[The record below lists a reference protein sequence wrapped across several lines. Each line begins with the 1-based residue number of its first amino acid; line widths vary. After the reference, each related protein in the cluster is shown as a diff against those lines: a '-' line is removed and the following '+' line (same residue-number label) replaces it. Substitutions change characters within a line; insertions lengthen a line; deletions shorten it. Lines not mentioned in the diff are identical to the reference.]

1 MTLTEKLAATRAAS
15 AGRIPPDK
23 AAIMHRA
30 TEDLR
35 RSGILDRILK
45 VGSAAPAFELANH
58 DGRRIA
64 SAPLLARGPLVVS
77 FFRGSW

>member
-1 MTLTEKLAATRAAS
+1 MSLEDKLAATRAAS
-15 AGRIPPDK
+15 ATRIPPEK

-35 RSGILDRILK
+35 KSGILDRIVK
-45 VGSAAPAFELANH
+45 VGGTAPAFSLASY
-58 DGRRIA
+58 DGSRVA
-64 SAPLLARGPLVVS
+64 SADLLAKGPLVLS

>member
-1 MTLTEKLAATRAAS
+1 MLLADKLAATRAAS

-23 AAIMHRA
+23 QAIMHRA

-35 RSGILDRILK
+35 RSGILDRIAP
-45 VGSAAPAFELANH
+45 VGSRMPAFELANY
-58 DGRRIA
+58 DGRRIS
-64 SAPLLARGPLVVS
+64 SADLLAAGPLMVS